1 VVPLTAGRPLR
12 EITGTLEQIAA
23 HADRIGSAIVKVIV
37 DTATPTPHLA
47 EQVTA
52 LLPHAEVVRVE
63 ERCAATRIQLL
74 DRTADDGAEEPD
86 LPDLFR
92 DYLARVGTRGA
103 AAEHV
108 LASFGELLAE
118 ASIADTV
125 HDCATLPEEDM
136 LTAVLAGAR
145 VPDRARERLLV
156 TSLAN
161 ESRAPAADTERAAP
175 PRRRSRPKTVPPA
188 EMVNP
193 PAASTAEVTQ

>member
-1 VVPLTAGRPLR
+1 LR
-12 EITGTLEQIAA
+12 EITGTLEQIGA

-37 DTATPTPHLA
+37 DTATPSPHLA

-74 DRTADDGAEEPD
+74 DRTADGAEEPE
-86 LPDLFR
+86 LPELFR

-103 AAEHV
+103 GAEHV

-136 LTAVLAGAR
+136 LTAVLAGDP
-145 VPDRARERLLV
+145 VPNRTRERLLV
-156 TSLAN
+156 TSLAS
-161 ESRAPAADTERAAP
+161 ETRPPERAAP
-175 PRRRSRPKTVPPA
+175 RRQRSRPRSVPPT
-188 EMVNP
+188 EMVDP
-193 PAASTAEVTQ
+193 SAASSAEVTR